1 MRLVSYSVQKGAIM
15 TRSALTATQPR
26 QVHKSDN
33 RIFFRNPLYDVK
45 THIKNVNTG
54 ERFEAFVKDISGS
67 GMGLSTAQ
75 EFPSGTIFEISL
87 EIPDGF
93 GSLKLLGKV
102 VWSKTMDFLG
112 PRAGVMILNP
122 RFMSVSRILKLFF

>member
-1 MRLVSYSVQKGAIM
+1 MIRSEISLARVPSSVR
-15 TRSALTATQPR
+15 T
-26 QVHKSDN
+26 DN

-54 ERFEAFVKDISGS
+54 ERFDAFVRDISGS
-67 GMGLSTAQ
+67 GLGIATTCEFST
-75 EFPSGTIFEISL
+75 GTIFEISL

-93 GSLKLLGKV
+93 GPLKLLGRV
-102 VWSKTMDFLG
+102 VWSKEINFLG
-112 PRAGVMILNP
+112 YKTGVVILNP

>member
-1 MRLVSYSVQKGAIM
+1 M
-15 TRSALTATQPR
+15 TRLALAVSQTR
-26 QVHKSDN
+26 QVSKSDN
-33 RIFFRNPLYDVK
+33 RIFFRNALYDIK

-75 EFPSGTIFEISL
+75 EFSPGTIFEISL

-93 GSLKLLGKV
+93 GTLKLLGKV

-112 PRAGVMILNP
+112 PRAGVAILNP

>member
-1 MRLVSYSVQKGAIM
+1 MIKSEISSVE
-15 TRSALTATQPR
+15 TRAVIKT
-26 QVHKSDN
+26 DN
-33 RIFFRNPLYDVK
+33 RIFFRNSLYDVK

-67 GMGLSTAQ
+67 GMGLATSQ
-75 EFPSGTIFEISL
+75 EFAAGTIFEISL

-93 GSLKLLGKV
+93 GPLKLLGRV
-102 VWSKTMDFLG
+102 VWSKEVNFFG
-112 PRAGVMILNP
+112 PRTGVVILNP

>member
-1 MRLVSYSVQKGAIM
+1 MI
-15 TRSALTATQPR
+15 RSGLTAVQTR
-26 QVHKSDN
+26 QVAKSDN
-33 RIFFRNPLYDVK
+33 RIFFRNPLYDIK
-45 THIKNVNTG
+45 AQIKNVNTG
-54 ERFEAFVKDISGS
+54 ERFEALLKDISGS

-75 EFPSGTIFEISL
+75 ECSAGTIFEISL

-102 VWSKTMDFLG
+102 VWSRTIDFFG
-112 PRAGVMILNP
+112 YRTGVVILNP